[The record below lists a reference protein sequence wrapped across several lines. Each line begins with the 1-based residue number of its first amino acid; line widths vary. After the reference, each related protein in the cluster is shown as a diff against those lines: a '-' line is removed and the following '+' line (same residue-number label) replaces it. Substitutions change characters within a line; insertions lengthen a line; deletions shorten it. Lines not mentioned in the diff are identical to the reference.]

1 MQRSVGLPRS
11 RARYGRPQPAG
22 VGSKLALKLAGV
34 LALAFWVILTLLSVN
49 LGDEPSTPLSACQ
62 D

>member
-49 LGDEPSTPLSACQ
+49 L
-62 D
+62 